1 MCGIWLSVSYIHVH
15 KFLEIRFFKGLRKKL
30 NAIAKLK
37 DCEIVGEWT
46 QSIVNHLYWCA
57 MSSSDSSSNEE
68 LIRSKWLSLSNHIHN
83 KHTHKGI
90 FKKCAHKSLNRNKR
104 KKKWFKLGILYAF
117 YQ

>member
-1 MCGIWLSVSYIHVH
+1 MYTTNYRDL
-15 KFLEIRFFKGLRKKL
+15 LLFKGLRKKL

-68 LIRSKWLSLSNHIHN
+68 MIRSKWLSLSNHIHN

-90 FKKCAHKSLNRNKR
+90 FKKCAHKSLNQNRR
-104 KKKWFKLGILYAF
+104 KKKWFKLGIYYMFSTNKYNVLKY
-117 YQ
+117 